1 MNIVSK
7 CVSVCLLKV
16 VPKTVVQRYLK
27 VNGTLRVKGLGGEDM
42 YTNTRTLYNIDS
54 ARPKVPAM

>member
-7 CVSVCLLKV
+7 SVSVCLLKI

-27 VNGTLRVKGLGGEDM
+27 VNGTLRVRVRGKEVK
-42 YTNTRTLYNIDS
+42 TCTQTHAHFVI
-54 ARPKVPAM
+54 